1 MLKIGVQTRNVIDDE
16 MPKVGFELLKI
27 AGFSCVDFS
36 LNGYLTNSMLYRN
49 EKNLF
54 FDRTDTEL
62 EEFFR
67 SHKNAAKEV
76 GITIHQMHMPYPMYV
91 PRGSRELNDYL
102 WGTVAPKSMRLCA
115 FLGCSYI
122 VVHGFKLSH
131 FLGSEELEWQETEKF
146 LDTLAPLAK
155 ELGITMCIENLYTN
169 ISGHIVEGPCC
180 DVRKAVERIDRF
192 NDKYHAEILGFCFDT
207 GHANLVGID
216 MDSFVGMLDS
226 HLKVLHIHDND
237 GIADLHQIPFT
248 FTKTR
253 ENKASTDW
261 EGFVRGLRNIRFG
274 GVLSF
279 ETAPVLESFPI
290 EMKGDV
296 VRFIAKIGEY
306 FRESIA
312 TCK

>member
-155 ELGITMCIENLYTN
+155 ELGITMCIENLYR
-169 ISGHIVEGPCC
+169 IS
-180 DVRKAVERIDRF
+180 
-192 NDKYHAEILGFCFDT
+192 
-207 GHANLVGID
+207 
-216 MDSFVGMLDS
+216 
-226 HLKVLHIHDND
+226 
-237 GIADLHQIPFT
+237 
-248 FTKTR
+248 
-253 ENKASTDW
+253 
-261 EGFVRGLRNIRFG
+261 
-274 GVLSF
+274 
-279 ETAPVLESFPI
+279 
-290 EMKGDV
+290 
-296 VRFIAKIGEY
+296 
-306 FRESIA
+306 
-312 TCK
+312 